1 MGNGRTPTNVLVVFY
16 SMTGNVAR
24 LAKAIAEGAKEV
36 EEVEVRLRQ
45 VEDLLPQEIIETD
58 KRIKRTKEE
67 LSDIPFAKSE
77 DLVWAHGIAFGSPT
91 RFGNVAAQLKQF
103 IDQQGSLWAEGML
116 ENKVA
121 GFFTSTATQHGGQ
134 ESTILTAMV
143 PAFHF
148 GMIVVGVP
156 YSERRLLSLDMGG
169 GGPYGPSSVSGP
181 DAKRPPDERELAVAR
196 AMGRRIATLAQAVKG
211 LQAQG

>member
-1 MGNGRTPTNVLVVFY
+1 MTSTRVLVVFY

-24 LAKAIAEGAKEV
+24 LARAIAEGAKEV
-36 EEVEVRLRQ
+36 EGVEVRLRQ
-45 VEDLLPQEIIETD
+45 VEELLPQEVVEGD
-58 KRIKRTKEE
+58 ERIKRTKQE
-67 LSDIPFAKSE
+67 LADIPFATSD

-91 RFGNVAAQLKQF
+91 RFGNVSAQLKQF
-103 IDQQGSLWAEGML
+103 IDKQGGLFAKNLL

-121 GFFTSTATQHGGQ
+121 GFFTSSNTQHGGQ

-156 YSERRLLSLDMGG
+156 YSEALLSSSEIGG
-169 GGPYGPSSVSGP
+169 GGPYGPSSISGP
-181 DAKRPPDERELAVAR
+181 GAKRRPDERELAIAR
-196 AMGRRIATLAQAVKG
+196 TLGHRIATIAQAVKG
-211 LQAQG
+211 LQPKTEQQP

>member
-1 MGNGRTPTNVLVVFY
+1 MGNGETPTNVLVVFY

-24 LAKAIAEGAKEV
+24 LAKAVAEGA
-36 EEVEVRLRQ
+36 EEAEGVEVRFRQ
-45 VEDLLPQEIIETD
+45 VEDLLPDEVIESD
-58 KRIKRTKEE
+58 ERIKHTKEE
-67 LSDIPFAKSE
+67 LSDIPLATSD

-91 RFGNVAAQLKQF
+91 RFGNITAQLKQF
-103 IDQQGSLWAEGML
+103 IDQQGSLWARGLL
-116 ENKVA
+116 ENKVT

-156 YSERRLLSLDMGG
+156 YSERRLFSLEMGG

-181 DAKRPPDERELAVAR
+181 DASRRPDERELAVAR
-196 AMGRRIATLAQAVKG
+196 ALGRRIATLAQAVKG